1 VVDDHQFIAAMPVAM
16 LMQSTAVDERRLG
29 DDDRGASAAAD
40 YLEKAAASD
49 FGIPVLFSPIVL
61 SSDRLLDVVGLET
74 GTGTRAL
81 VLPFDLQLEILDG
94 VYQVGTLHEAIRRD
108 AKLRALHIPV
118 VIHHGQDRAQV
129 QRAFA
134 IVNRAATPVTATLE
148 FDPREID
155 PLTNVALYV
164 EDHVPLLQHRVGH
177 EQRQLGAKDQAL
189 MTLSALRT
197 ACTTFAFGI
206 RGVQRSFN
214 PTRDYSLHDREHLR
228 SQASGWFGAV
238 IGAFSDQF
246 EPINRGTSVLPSPA
260 AMAAIG
266 AFGHPLLQLQDSTE
280 DIERRIT
287 RLCEID
293 WSRGPHWSGIA
304 GKLSPKG
311 RFSTAGGTKENA
323 YAIFRALDEPSSR
336 EYRLVRHL
344 TPNPDVSPVQ
354 LG

>member
-1 VVDDHQFIAAMPVAM
+1 MRRRMIANWDAHKGQLLPGVVVDDHQFIAAMPVAM

-164 EDHVPLLQHRVGH
+164 EDHVPLLQHRV
-177 EQRQLGAKDQAL
+177 
-189 MTLSALRT
+189 
-197 ACTTFAFGI
+197 
-206 RGVQRSFN
+206 
-214 PTRDYSLHDREHLR
+214 
-228 SQASGWFGAV
+228 
-238 IGAFSDQF
+238 
-246 EPINRGTSVLPSPA
+246 
-260 AMAAIG
+260 
-266 AFGHPLLQLQDSTE
+266 
-280 DIERRIT
+280 
-287 RLCEID
+287 
-293 WSRGPHWSGIA
+293 
-304 GKLSPKG
+304 
-311 RFSTAGGTKENA
+311 
-323 YAIFRALDEPSSR
+323 
-336 EYRLVRHL
+336 
-344 TPNPDVSPVQ
+344 
-354 LG
+354 